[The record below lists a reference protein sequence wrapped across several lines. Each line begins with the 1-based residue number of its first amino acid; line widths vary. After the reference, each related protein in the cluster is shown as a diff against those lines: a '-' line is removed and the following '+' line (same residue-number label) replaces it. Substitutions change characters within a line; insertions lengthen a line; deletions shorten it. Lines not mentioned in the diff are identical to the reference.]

1 MKSSV
6 VLGLMAAIGAAQQ
19 FQSGREDLDGGKTR
33 EQVGRKSTPLLIIAY
48 GLNVVQIRSS
58 PAALHQRCRA

>member
-33 EQVGRKSTPLLIIAY
+33 EQVGRKSTALLIIDY
-48 GLNVVQIRSS
+48 GLNVV
-58 PAALHQRCRA
+58 